1 MKLASVQLKSP
12 QTMQMNSHKSRN
24 ATMTMIMRSFAMMI
38 FSMMKMNFKK
48 RMKRT
53 MISKKK
59 KMITILN
66 GKNKDLT
73 MDSIT
78 LLPILTS

>member
-1 MKLASVQLKSP
+1 
-12 QTMQMNSHKSRN
+12 
-24 ATMTMIMRSFAMMI
+24 MIMRSFAMMI